1 MSVCLEM
8 KGSCR
13 RRCILGQVHM
23 KKELYD
29 ILGHGL
35 DCIYMRTI
43 VFQEHNTVC
52 PVNHVPPFRTLLSLG
67 LGSWQL
73 SQATFLAAQEDLRS
87 QAARL

>member
-1 MSVCLEM
+1 
-8 KGSCR
+8 
-13 RRCILGQVHM
+13 
-23 KKELYD
+23 
-29 ILGHGL
+29 
-35 DCIYMRTI
+35 MRTI